1 MAKPVK
7 TPYGYSIQIYVNGVR
22 ESKTLPTMREV
33 KAWAARRETELRDDS
48 HKKPAEKTTLKQVLE
63 RYRDEVS
70 PTKRGERWEFVRIN
84 AMIKHASLPINKPM
98 THCTPDA
105 IGQWRDARL
114 QVVSAGSVLRDI
126 GLLSAV
132 LETARREWRIIE
144 SNPLKDVR
152 KPRSP
157 DHRNTIIT
165 RQQIK
170 LILKQLDYSA
180 FKPVRSVSQAIA
192 LCFLLAMR
200 TGMRAGELC
209 SLTWLNVK
217 DDYCILPVTKTV
229 PREVPLGYD
238 AIRIIKRMQGWDK
251 ERVFGVNSNTLDA
264 MFRRARLRA
273 GLEGFVFHDT
283 RHTAA
288 TMLAKKVDVLTLCKI
303 FGWSS
308 TSQALTYFNPKASDI
323 SKLL

>member
-84 AMIKHASLPINKPM
+84 AMLKHVSLPINKPM
-98 THCTPDA
+98 TYCIPDA

-114 QVVSAGSVLRDI
+114 QVVFAGSVLRDI

-144 SNPLKDVR
+144 SNPVKDVR

-170 LILKQLDYSA
+170 RILKQLDYSA

-209 SLTWLNVK
+209 GLTWANVK

-229 PREVPLGYD
+229 PREVPLSYD

-251 ERVFGVNSNTLDA
+251 ELVFGLNSNTLDA
-264 MFRRARLRA
+264 IFRRARIKA

-288 TMLAKKVDVLTLCKI
+288 TMLAKKLHVLELCKM
-303 FGWSS
+303 FGWSDPKN
-308 TSQALTYFNPKASDI
+308 AMIYFNPKASDI
-323 SKLL
+323 SKRL